1 MSASTQRVRL
11 AARMP
16 RESSGTTNPN
26 APVSIAARTPLA
38 LHFVYPAEL
47 DGLVIDLTPRL
58 ELGRELPEP
67 DAETGSR
74 PSLHAAIPHGTVSRR
89 HAAIGEAV
97 AGVVPTLLD
106 RGGRNG
112 TFVDGQPVSSTA
124 ILARH
129 AVVRFGDTLAVVD
142 ERAPAFEHPDVRL
155 PGRSVAMARLREAM
169 LRGAPSKSPLL
180 ISGETGTGKELTA
193 AEVHRHSGREGP
205 LVKFN
210 CAELSPTLVESQLFG
225 HERGAFTGAT
235 AAHAGLFVAAHGGTL
250 FLDEVGEIP
259 TELQAKLLRV
269 LEEGEIRPLGG
280 TSSRKVDVRVVAA
293 TNVNLLERVE
303 QGTFR
308 RDLFARL
315 SYLELR
321 LPALRER
328 RQDLFGWVEIFRARW
343 CAEHGASSAP
353 FVFRPHAAER
363 LLLAPWLDNLRGIN
377 RLVHRLLA
385 AGAGPEIG
393 AQALDAAVP
402 ELGAGRHEPSE
413 PPRMPSAR
421 AASERPSREEFE
433 TVYRANGNSV
443 RATSKHFGRDRRQIY
458 RWLEQFGIP
467 RNPGDDEG
475 A

>member
-1 MSASTQRVRL
+1 
-11 AARMP
+11 MP
-16 RESSGTTNPN
+16 RESSGTTHPN
-26 APVSIAARTPLA
+26 APLSIAARTPLA
-38 LHFVYPAEL
+38 LHFVYPPEL
-47 DGLVIDLTPRL
+47 DGLVIDLVPKL
-58 ELGRELPEP
+58 ELGREAPEP
-67 DAETGSR
+67 DAEAGDS
-74 PSLHAAIPHGTVSRR
+74 PNLYAAIPHGTVSRR
-89 HAAIGEAV
+89 HAAIGESV
-97 AGVVPTLLD
+97 GGVVPTLLD

-112 TFVDGQPVSSTA
+112 TFMDGQPLSGAAV
-124 ILARH
+124 LAKH

-142 ERAPAFEHPDVRL
+142 ERAPEAAHADVRL
-155 PGRSVAMARLREAM
+155 PGRSAAMARLREAM
-169 LRGAPSKSPLL
+169 LRAAPSKSPLL

-193 AEVHRHSGREGP
+193 AEAHRYSGREGP

-235 AAHAGLFVAAHGGTL
+235 STHAGLFVAANGGTL

-280 TSSRKVDVRVVAA
+280 TAARKVDVRVVAA
-293 TNVNLLERVE
+293 TNVNLLERIE

-328 RQDLFGWVEIFRARW
+328 RQDLFGWIEHFRARW
-343 CAEHGASSAP
+343 CAEHDTAGTP

-363 LLLAPWLDNLRGIN
+363 LLLAPWLDNLRGVN

-385 AGAGPEIG
+385 AGVGPEIG
-393 AQALDAAVP
+393 TQALDAASP
-402 ELGAGRHEPSE
+402 ELGPRRDEPSE
-413 PPRMPSAR
+413 PPPRMPSAR
-421 AASERPSREEFE
+421 APSERPSREEFE
-433 TVYRANGNSV
+433 AVYRASGGSV

-458 RWLEQFGIP
+458 RWLEQYGIE
-467 RNPGDDEG
+467 RKPGDDEG

>member
-1 MSASTQRVRL
+1 
-11 AARMP
+11 MP

-58 ELGRELPEP
+58 ELGREGPEP
-67 DAETGSR
+67 GADTGQRRASQY
-74 PSLHAAIPHGTVSRR
+74 AVIPHGTVSRR
-89 HAAIGEAV
+89 HAAIGESV
-97 AGVVPTLLD
+97 GGVVPTLVD

-112 TFVDGQPVSSTA
+112 TFVDGQPLNGTVV
-124 ILARH
+124 LAKH
-129 AVVRFGDTLAVVD
+129 GVVRFGDTLAIVD
-142 ERAPAFEHPDVRL
+142 ERAPEGPHADVRL
-155 PGRSVAMARLREAM
+155 PGRSAAMARLREAM
-169 LRGAPSKSPLL
+169 LRGAPSRSPLL

-235 AAHAGLFVAAHGGTL
+235 ATHAGLFVAAHGGTL

-269 LEEGEIRPLGG
+269 LEEGEVRPLGG
-280 TSSRKVDVRVVAA
+280 TAARKVDVRVVAA
-293 TNVNLLERVE
+293 TNVNLLERIE

-308 RDLFARL
+308 RDLLARL

-328 RQDLFGWVEIFRARW
+328 REDLFGWIELFRARW
-343 CAEHGASSAP
+343 CAEHETTGVP
-353 FVFRPHAAER
+353 FVFRPHAAES
-363 LLLAPWLDNLRGIN
+363 LLLAPWLDNLRGVN
-377 RLVHRLLA
+377 RLVHRLLT

-393 AQALDAAVP
+393 TQALDAAVP
-402 ELGAGRHEPSE
+402 ELRPSRHEPSE

-421 AASERPSREEFE
+421 APSERPTREEFE
-433 TVYRANGNSV
+433 AVYRQSGGSV

-458 RWLEQFGIP
+458 RWLEQFGIA
-467 RNPGDDEG
+467 RNPGDDDNG
-475 A
+475 